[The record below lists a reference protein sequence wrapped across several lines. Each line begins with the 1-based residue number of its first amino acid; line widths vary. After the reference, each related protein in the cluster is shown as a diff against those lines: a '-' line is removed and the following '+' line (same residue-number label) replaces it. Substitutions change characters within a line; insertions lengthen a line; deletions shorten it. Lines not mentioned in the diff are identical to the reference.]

1 MNPGFPFF
9 RKQVTNPLKFRLFLL
24 QKLPAAFFA
33 GLKIKEL
40 DEQHAVIAVRHK
52 WFNRNPFRSMYFAVQ
67 SMAAE
72 MSTGLLASGQIHQR
86 KPPVS
91 MLVVG
96 IEARFMKKITGQAYF
111 TCKDGAL
118 VATTIEEAIDSR
130 ESRTVSCRS
139 IGTNPAGETV
149 AEFIVTWSFKSK

>member
-1 MNPGFPFF
+1 MNPAFYSF
-9 RKQVTNPLKFRLFLL
+9 RKQVANPLKFRAFLL

-33 GLKIKEL
+33 GLRIITL
-40 DEQHAVIAVRHK
+40 DEQHAVITVSHK

-86 KPPVS
+86 NPPVS

-96 IEARFMKKITGQAYF
+96 IEARFVKKITGQAYF
-111 TCKDGAL
+111 TCNDGEMI
-118 VATTIEEAIDSR
+118 ATIVEAAIATK
-130 ESRTVSCRS
+130 EPKIISCRS
-139 IGTNPAGETV
+139 TGTNTAGETV

>member
-1 MNPGFPFF
+1 MNPGFNSF

-33 GLKIKEL
+33 GLRIREL
-40 DEQHAVIAVRHK
+40 DEQHAVVAVKHK

-86 KPPVS
+86 DPRVS

-96 IEARFMKKITGQAYF
+96 IEAQFVKKITGMAYF
-111 TCKDGAL
+111 TCNDGERI
-118 VATTIEEAIDSR
+118 ATVIEEAIAAG
-130 ESRTVSCRS
+130 EARTIRCRS
-139 IGTNPAGETV
+139 TGTNTAGETV

>member
-1 MNPGFPFF
+1 MNPAFHSF
-9 RKQVTNPLKFRLFLL
+9 RKQVTHPLKFRLFLL

-33 GLKIKEL
+33 GLRIKAL
-40 DEQHAVIAVRHK
+40 DEQHAVIAVRHT

-72 MSTGLLASGQIHQR
+72 MSTGLLASGQIYQR

-96 IEARFMKKITGQAYF
+96 IEARFVMKITGLAYF
-111 TCKDGAL
+111 TCNDGELISAI
-118 VATTIEEAIDSR
+118 IEEAIITK
-130 ESRTVSCRS
+130 EPRTISCRS
-139 IGTNPAGETV
+139 TGTNTSGETV